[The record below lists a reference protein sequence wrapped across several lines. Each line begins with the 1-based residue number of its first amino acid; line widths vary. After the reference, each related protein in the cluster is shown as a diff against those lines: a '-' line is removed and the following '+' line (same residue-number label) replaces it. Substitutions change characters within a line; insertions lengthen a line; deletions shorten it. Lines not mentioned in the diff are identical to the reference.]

1 LLWFRVPG
9 WRVLA
14 IIDGAENET
23 FLGKSGFKE
32 LSMDEQELIR
42 RVQDGDE
49 EAFGQI
55 MGLYKDKIVNYLYQF
70 SGDYQKAVELAQE
83 TFIRVYFKADKY
95 RPIAPLSSWIYTI
108 ASNLA
113 KTECRRSRKMATV
126 SLEDIPNNFS
136 SGTYYKDPADPG
148 LVRNLR
154 EALGELHPRYRVPV
168 VLKDVEGF
176 SQEEIARIIKR
187 PVGTVKARISRGRE
201 QLRKKLEKAR
211 DGEPYPAEKE
221 VSENGRA

>member
-1 LLWFRVPG
+1 MSDFLDDTDATDGPG
-9 WRVLA
+9 SL
-14 IIDGAENET
+14 ESE
-23 FLGKSGFKE
+23 
-32 LSMDEQELIR
+32 MDEQELIR

-83 TFIRVYFKADKY
+83 TFLRVYFKAGKY

-113 KTECRRSRKMATV
+113 KTDCRRSRKMATV
-126 SLEDIPNNFS
+126 SLEDIPNNYS
-136 SGTYYKDPADPG
+136 SGTYYEDPADPG

-154 EALGELHPRYRVPV
+154 EALDELHPRYRVPV
-168 VLKDVEGF
+168 VLKDMEGF

-201 QLRKKLEKAR
+201 QLRRKLEKAR
-211 DGEPYPAEKE
+211 DGGSFAGEKE
-221 VSENGRA
+221 VSEHGRA

>member
-1 LLWFRVPG
+1 
-9 WRVLA
+9 
-14 IIDGAENET
+14 
-23 FLGKSGFKE
+23 
-32 LSMDEQELIR
+32 MDEQELIR

-49 EAFGQI
+49 WAFGQI
-55 MGLYKDKIVNYLYQF
+55 MALYKDKIVNYLYQF

-113 KTECRRSRKMATV
+113 KTECRRARKMATV

-136 SGTYYKDPADPG
+136 SGAYFEDPADPG
-148 LVRNLR
+148 LIRNLR
-154 EALGELHPRYRVPV
+154 EALAALHPRYRVPV
-168 VLKDVEGF
+168 VLKDMEGF
-176 SQEEIARIIKR
+176 SQEEIARIINR

-201 QLRKKLEKAR
+201 QLRKRLEKAM
-211 DGEPYPAEKE
+211 DGEPFPAEKE
-221 VSENGRA
+221 VSEHGRA

>member
-1 LLWFRVPG
+1 
-9 WRVLA
+9 
-14 IIDGAENET
+14 
-23 FLGKSGFKE
+23 
-32 LSMDEQELIR
+32 MDEQELIR

-49 EAFGQI
+49 EAFSQI

-83 TFIRVYFKADKY
+83 TFVRVYFKAGKY

-113 KTECRRSRKMATV
+113 KTDCRRSKKMATV
-126 SLEDIPNNFS
+126 SLEDIPNNYS
-136 SGTYYKDPADPG
+136 SGTYYEDPADPG

-154 EALGELHPRYRVPV
+154 EALDELHPRYRVPV
-168 VLKDVEGF
+168 VLKDMEGF

-201 QLRKKLEKAR
+201 QLRRKLEKAR
-211 DGEPYPAEKE
+211 DGGSFAGEKE
-221 VSENGRA
+221 VSEHGRA

>member
-1 LLWFRVPG
+1 
-9 WRVLA
+9 
-14 IIDGAENET
+14 
-23 FLGKSGFKE
+23 
-32 LSMDEQELIR
+32 IR

-49 EAFGQI
+49 YAFGQI

-70 SGDYQKAVELAQE
+70 SGDYQKASELAQE
-83 TFIRVYFKADKY
+83 TFIRVYFKAGKY
-95 RPIAPLSSWIYTI
+95 RPIAPLSSWIYAI

-136 SGTYYKDPADPG
+136 SGTYYEDPADPG

-154 EALGELHPRYRVPV
+154 EALDELHPRYRVPV
-168 VLKDVEGF
+168 VLKDMEGF

-201 QLRKKLEKAR
+201 QLRKKLEKAM
-211 DGEPYPAEKE
+211 DGEPRPAEKE
-221 VSENGRA
+221 VSQHGRA

>member
-1 LLWFRVPG
+1 
-9 WRVLA
+9 
-14 IIDGAENET
+14 
-23 FLGKSGFKE
+23 
-32 LSMDEQELIR
+32 
-42 RVQDGDE
+42 
-49 EAFGQI
+49 
-55 MGLYKDKIVNYLYQF
+55 MGLYKDKIVNYLYKF

-113 KTECRRSRKMATV
+113 KTECRRTRKMATV

-136 SGTYYKDPADPG
+136 SGTYYEDPADPG

-154 EALGELHPRYRVPV
+154 QALDELHPRYRVPV
-168 VLKDVEGF
+168 VLKDMEGF

-201 QLRKKLEKAR
+201 QLRKKLEKAM
-211 DGEPYPAEKE
+211 DSEPYSAEKE
-221 VSENGRA
+221 VSEHGRA

>member
-1 LLWFRVPG
+1 
-9 WRVLA
+9 
-14 IIDGAENET
+14 
-23 FLGKSGFKE
+23 
-32 LSMDEQELIR
+32 MDEHELIR

-49 EAFGQI
+49 WAFGQI
-55 MGLYKDKIVNYLYQF
+55 MGLYKDKIVNYLYGF

-83 TFIRVYFKADKY
+83 TFIRVYFKADRY

-113 KTECRRSRKMATV
+113 KTECRRSRKTATV
-126 SLEDIPNNFS
+126 SLEDIPNS
-136 SGTYYKDPADPG
+136 YSAGTFHEDPPDPG

-154 EALGELHPRYRVPV
+154 EALEELHPRYRIPV
-168 VLKDVEGF
+168 VLKDMEGF

-201 QLRKKLEKAR
+201 QLRRKLEKAR
-211 DGEPYPAEKE
+211 DGAPVAAEKE
-221 VSENGRA
+221 VSEHGRA